1 MSVNKVI
8 LLGTLGRDPEVKST
22 SNGQSVA
29 AFSMATNEKWTDK
42 GGQKQEKTEWH
53 RVVAWGKLA
62 ELCGEYL
69 SKGKRAYVEG
79 RIESRKYQAKDG
91 SERTVTEVVAS
102 TVQFLDR
109 TDSGGHGAR
118 AQRIEGRSDDD
129 FGSDVPF

>member
-22 SNGQSVA
+22 TGGQSVA
-29 AFSMATNEKWTDK
+29 AFSLATNEKWTDK
-42 GGQKQEKTEWH
+42 SGAKQEKTEWH

-69 SKGKRAYVEG
+69 RKGLRAYVEG
-79 RIESRKYQAKDG
+79 RIESRKYTAKDG

-109 TDSGGHGAR
+109 AAGGGNGER
-118 AQRIEGRSDDD
+118 AQRSEGRSDDD